1 MDIRSLSFSGAIPG
15 RAPDMRRV
23 NTCVLKDDNA
33 MTMQPSQP
41 SGRAT
46 LLRVTLGL
54 MLAQSLSQA
63 AFSTAS
69 TINTLAAVQLSGQ
82 KALAGLAGMAILGGA
97 ALAAYPAGR
106 LMGRIGRRYGL
117 ALGALVCALGAGLA
131 GFGIVRASFFAFL
144 WGLFVLGMGR
154 AALDQSRFAA
164 AEVNPAERR
173 ARAMSIVIWG
183 ATIGAVIG
191 PLLAA
196 PAGNWA
202 LSLGMNTYAGP
213 MFVTVGIYLIVGA
226 VLFFLLAVDWRAL
239 VERASTPASSSS
251 NSTATLTTKDAQ
263 RTFAQAL
270 REPKVFAALV
280 AMACGQ
286 AAMVL
291 MMSSVSVHMND
302 HNHGL
307 GDISTVIS
315 IHVLGMFAFSPLVG
329 QLADRWGRKP
339 VVIAGA
345 LVLMAG
351 CVIAPLSLD
360 TPLIAFGQFF
370 VGLGWSGCYVAGGAM
385 LTDALGQAE
394 RARLQGANDTVVSI
408 ASAIGSLSSGL
419 LLAAVGFTLLS
430 VVGFTVALLPL
441 LAALFVLPATMKR
454 AAV

>member
-1 MDIRSLSFSGAIPG
+1 
-15 RAPDMRRV
+15 
-23 NTCVLKDDNA
+23 
-33 MTMQPSQP
+33 
-41 SGRAT
+41 
-46 LLRVTLGL
+46 

-82 KALAGLAGMAILGGA
+82 KALAGLAGMAILGGS

-117 ALGALVCALGAGLA
+117 SLGALVCAVGAGLA
-131 GFGIVRASFFAFL
+131 GFGIARASFFAFL

-202 LSLGMNTYAGP
+202 LSLGINTYAGP
-213 MFVTVGIYLIVGA
+213 MFVTVGVYLLVGA

-239 VERASTPASSSS
+239 VERASTPASSPSPS
-251 NSTATLTTKDAQ
+251 PSPSPSTTTTTQ
-263 RTFAQAL
+263 RSFAQAL
-270 REPKVFAALV
+270 RDPKVFAALV

-351 CVIAPLSLD
+351 CVIVPLSLD

-430 VVGFTVALLPL
+430 AVGFTVALLPL
-441 LAALFVLPATMKR
+441 LAALFVLPAAMKR
-454 AAV
+454 AAGSSAH

>member
-1 MDIRSLSFSGAIPG
+1 
-15 RAPDMRRV
+15 
-23 NTCVLKDDNA
+23 
-33 MTMQPSQP
+33 MQS
-41 SGRAT
+41 SERTT

-82 KALAGLAGMAILGGA
+82 KALAGLAGMAVLGGS

-117 ALGALVCALGAGLA
+117 SLGALVCAVGAGLA

-164 AEVNPAERR
+164 AEVNPVERR

-191 PLLAA
+191 PLLVV
-196 PAGNWA
+196 PASNWA
-202 LSLGMNTYAGP
+202 LSLGINTYAGP
-213 MFVTVGIYLIVGA
+213 LFVTVGIYLLVGV
-226 VLFFLLAVDWRAL
+226 VLLLLLAVDWRAL
-239 VERASTPASSSS
+239 VERAST
-251 NSTATLTTKDAQ
+251 STPTSLSTSTSTMDSTGAQ
-263 RTFAQAL
+263 RSFAQAL
-270 REPKVFAALV
+270 REPKVFAALM

-291 MMSSVSVHMND
+291 MMSSISVHMND

-307 GDISTVIS
+307 GDISAVIS
-315 IHVLGMFAFSPLVG
+315 VHVLGMFALSPLVG
-329 QLADRWGRKP
+329 GMADRLGRRAV
-339 VVIAGA
+339 VVIGA
-345 LVLMAG
+345 LILMAG
-351 CVIAPLSLD
+351 CVVAPLTYD
-360 TPLIAFGQFF
+360 TPVISVALFL
-370 VGLGWSGCYVAGGAM
+370 VGLGWSGCYVAGSAM

-394 RARLQGANDTVVSI
+394 RARLQGANDTVVNV
-408 ASAIGSLSSGL
+408 ASAVGSLSSGL

-441 LAALFVLPATMKR
+441 LAALFVLPAAAKR
-454 AAV
+454 VAV